1 MKKIETL
8 VYGLAV
14 LISLVVFGFAFTSKV
29 NAAVAVCE
37 TGDRYCSG
45 SYKKVCNSRH
55 TGYTS
60 SYCTYGCSGGWCKTA
75 TCTWTCNDWTACN
88 SSGVQYCNS
97 QTPYPSGCTGGTSVT
112 SRSCTPPCTYST
124 GDWSVCSA
132 DGFRTRSVTVSPT
145 GCSGGETRPSS
156 KEECVPTCT
165 SFGYSTW
172 SECTSGGTRMRS
184 ITSRSPVG
192 CEGGNPII
200 FESCTYIPCSASAC
214 YKCDQS
220 NCPTNGCNWGYN
232 GSTSMRC
239 YSDAEAIPT
248 SAPTGCAYN
257 SGIVPIDSVRCGTDS
272 LLSSFSTNTL
282 YTCTPTGWV
291 AKEGCATLLNLT
303 RSCVNLESGNNSKC
317 EGDYCTGLGG
327 ECSASSGTSAGSYCS
342 MNDGSSGIVKDDL
355 CLTSGAFYN
364 KCCVL
369 SGNADECFVGVDG
382 DCIAVYGLCYTCDGT
397 SNGNKCTRH
406 VTNGG
411 GGVVGGANGGS
422 LCSINSGTAGLC
434 SSSYGVTI
442 TDGTGSD
449 GTFNWRCEGQSSGSC
464 RSSGSDANGSATK
477 TSSSSPVVNGSCKSN
492 VIGTSD
498 SALCFAGTPTFDS
511 QDANHDYIN
520 DSNLSQY
527 VWGCAGSTNACGNG
541 TSQTGCTS
549 AISQKAWFRVTGGSV
564 IAKGSVDNSVPT
576 TCVENCYTANGA
588 VLAKGKTSL
597 TGKDSSQNYGETSL
611 SPKTYSYTSLKQNY
625 LTAKGIGTVVAKSTN
640 LSDISQKTGVIFV
653 DGDLTID
660 TNLTTTDFVMLITSG
675 KITIDSNVD
684 KVDGILMGTNI
695 VASGD
700 SDSKL
705 IINGIVYGTTGVTF
719 NRSYTTAS
727 KNDTDPAVEVVYN
740 PNLLFQTPIE
750 ITRALSQW
758 KVN

>member
-14 LISLVVFGFAFTSKV
+14 LISLVVFGFTFTSKV
-29 NAAVAVCE
+29 NAAEAVCE
-37 TGDRYCSG
+37 TGDRYCTSNG
-45 SYKKVCNSRH
+45 YKKVCNSRH

-60 SYCTYGCSGGWCKTA
+60 TYCTYGCSGGWCKSA
-75 TCTWTCNDWTACN
+75 TCTWTCADWTTCN

-97 QTPYPSGCTGGTSVT
+97 QTSYPSGCTGGTSVT

-124 GDWSVCSA
+124 GDWSACSA

-156 KEECVPTCT
+156 KEECDPTCT
-165 SFGYSTW
+165 SFNYSVW
-172 SECTSGGTRMRS
+172 GECTSGGTRTRTILS
-184 ITSRSPVG
+184 KSPSSECV
-192 CEGGNPII
+192 GGNPII
-200 FESCTYIPCSASAC
+200 FESCTYIPCSSSAC

-248 SAPTGCAYN
+248 SAPTGCDYN
-257 SGIVPIDSVRCGTDS
+257 GTLLPVGSVRCTTG
-272 LLSSFSTNTL
+272 LITNIL
-282 YTCTPTGWV
+282 QECTSTGWV
-291 AKEGCATLLNLT
+291 IKELCATLTNT
-303 RSCVNLESGNNSKC
+303 SRSCVNLADGNDSKC
-317 EGDYCTGLGG
+317 EGDYCTETGG
-327 ECSASSGTSAGSYCS
+327 ECGASKTAAAGSSCTLE
-342 MNDGSSGIVKDDL
+342 NGSVGMVNNDL
-355 CLTSGAFYN
+355 CLTASAFEK
-364 KCCVL
+364 KCCVPVTNVDL
-369 SGNADECFVGVDG
+369 CQINDECEA
-382 DCIAVYGLCYTCDGT
+382 IYGSCYTCDGISPHKT
-397 SNGNKCTRH
+397 CQKH
-406 VTNGG
+406 ITNGG
-411 GGVVGGANGGS
+411 DGVVGGANGGS

-434 SSSYGVTI
+434 SSSYGATI

-449 GTFNWRCEGQSSGSC
+449 GTFNWRCEGQASGSC

-477 TSSSSPVVNGSCKSN
+477 ISSSSPVVNGSCKSN

-527 VWGCAGSTNACGNG
+527 VWGCAGSTNTCTTG

-576 TCVENCYTANGA
+576 TCIENCYTANGV

-597 TGKDSSQNYGETSL
+597 TSNDSSQNYGETSL

-700 SDSKL
+700 SNSKL
-705 IINGIVYGTTGVTF
+705 TINGIVYGTTGVTF

-740 PNLLFQTPIE
+740 PSLLFQAPVE